1 MSRPARASNVSS
13 AKTGELLFLGS
24 ERRILTFRISQYEV
38 FYFVQELNN
47 ILDEIRVWGVRKPT
61 KLPLHK
67 TAAAFVYPA
76 DQSMNRSKGFPG
88 KIEMSGNPH
97 LAA

>member
-47 ILDEIRVWGVRKPT
+47 ILDEIRVWGPKANEV
-61 KLPLHK
+61 
-67 TAAAFVYPA
+67 TAA
-76 DQSMNRSKGFPG
+76 QN
-88 KIEMSGNPH
+88 SGRFRVSS
-97 LAA
+97 

>member
-1 MSRPARASNVSS
+1 MSS

-24 ERRILTFRISQYEV
+24 ERRILTFRISLYEV

-47 ILDEIRVWGVRKPT
+47 ILDEIGHGLRKPT

-67 TAAAFVYPA
+67 
-76 DQSMNRSKGFPG
+76 N
-88 KIEMSGNPH
+88 SGRFRVSS
-97 LAA
+97 